1 MPRLKVELDADGS
14 KMARGLNAAGQNV
27 KNWAGNVKGWIAGA
41 VGAGAIKAL
50 LDSTTDF
57 FDELGNQAKQAD
69 MSVEKLQNFN
79 RIVKD
84 TKGGVE
90 GLKNSLTNMR
100 EAQVTAIE
108 DPESKQAQAF
118 AKLGFSRNQLNK
130 MGQEDL
136 LGSLMERTKNL
147 NLTQFQ
153 HALGDI
159 FPKKQIGDLFSV
171 RNELTANGQNEA
183 MKLARSKGLISS
195 QEDIDRLKDA
205 KDEYEDQ
212 LTRLKVNSAGLA
224 EEFLNLKIALGKL
237 FNFILENTGSEA
249 KAKKV
254 IREAFEKG
262 LAQAGIKT
270 YGKNHDVR
278 VDSFPGLDIAE
289 IDRDKAKEAQAKF
302 AKERLSEIQKDMK
315 EREGTLTSVGK
326 NYNAGIYS
334 ESSELARG
342 NFAGT
347 NMSLLQSA
355 GQQQIDILKSIDRT
369 NKELLR
375 LEREAKL
382 LAKSNPLIL
391 QP

>member
-1 MPRLKVELDADGS
+1 
-14 KMARGLNAAGQNV
+14 
-27 KNWAGNVKGWIAGA
+27 
-41 VGAGAIKAL
+41 
-50 LDSTTDF
+50 
-57 FDELGNQAKQAD
+57 
-69 MSVEKLQNFN
+69 
-79 RIVKD
+79 
-84 TKGGVE
+84 
-90 GLKNSLTNMR
+90 
-100 EAQVTAIE
+100 
-108 DPESKQAQAF
+108 
-118 AKLGFSRNQLNK
+118 
-130 MGQEDL
+130 L

-171 RNELTANGQNEA
+171 RNELTTNGQNEA

-224 EEFLNLKIALGKL
+224 EEFLNLKIALSKL

-262 LAQAGIKT
+262 LAQAGIRTFRKS
-270 YGKNHDVR
+270 HDVR
-278 VDSFPGLDIAE
+278 VDSFPGLDLAE

-302 AKERLSEIQKDMK
+302 AKERFSEIQKGMK
-315 EREGTLTSVGK
+315 EREGTLSSVGK

-369 NKELLR
+369 NKELLQ

-391 QP
+391 QPWVYQRHQT